1 MTEHKANVDYQENP
15 GRITPIAEVRNI
27 GIMAHIDAG
36 KTTLSERILFYTG
49 INHKLGEVHE
59 GNATMDW
66 MVQEQERGI
75 TITSAATTCFWN
87 KDGKKHRI
95 NLIDTPGHVDFTAEV
110 ERSLRV
116 LDGAVAVFCAVG
128 GVQPQTETVWR
139 QAKKY
144 HVPIIAFVN
153 KMDRTGANF
162 YKVVDAMRTKL
173 KANVVPM
180 VLPIGAEANFEGL
193 VDIME
198 EKAYEFDEMNIKEIP
213 VPEDMKEKLAEA
225 RAFMI
230 ERIAENDESVMEVFL
245 NDEVPSV
252 DLLKKGLRRAVLS
265 GQLVAAFCGTAFK
278 NKGVQLLLNAV
289 VDYLP
294 SPVDI
299 WEVHGTNP
307 DTDQPESREVGDEV
321 PFSALAFKIMNDPY
335 VGKLIYFRVYSG
347 VATSGAVVYNPRTRK
362 RERLGRILQMH
373 ANKREERKEIYSGDI
388 AAAVGF
394 KDVRTGDTLCDENHP
409 IVLESMSFPE
419 PVISIAVEPKTTAD
433 RDKLYTALGA
443 LSDEDPTFTMK
454 SDDETGQTIIS
465 GMGELH
471 LEIIM
476 DRLRREFKVEAQS
489 GQPQVS
495 YRETILKKANADSKF
510 VRQSGGRGQ
519 YGHVIMDVTPME
531 RGHGVTIENKVV
543 GGNIPKE
550 YIKPIEQGI
559 REAAQT
565 GILAGY
571 PCIDFHVD
579 ILDGSY
585 HPVDS
590 SEMAFKIAASMGLK
604 DACKKAGM
612 VLLEPIMKV
621 EITTPDENTG
631 DIIGDVTSR
640 RGAISEMS
648 TEEGT
653 TIITANV
660 PLSELFGYATAI
672 RSLTKGRAS
681 YAMEPSHF
689 EPVPKTIQ
697 EKIVEKNSKSY

>member
-225 RAFMI
+225 RTFMI

-278 NKGVQLLLNAV
+278 NKGVQPLLNAV

-689 EPVPKTIQ
+689 EPVPKPIQ
-697 EKIVEKNSKSY
+697 EKIVEKISK

>member
-476 DRLRREFKVEAQS
+476 DRLRREVKVEAQS

-697 EKIVEKNSKSY
+697 EKIVEKNSK